1 MMLWT
6 FKWIF
11 ISFIL
16 IFLIHHLYNF
26 FKNVL
31 TVPKVKD
38 LVNKP
43 TKEYETIMQTINNGE
58 QKTTLMQNELDNFF
72 SNLKSTLTPDIQTNN
87 NSNNSNNEPSQTQY
101 ESANLSSNNV
111 FDNPFASY

>member
-1 MMLWT
+1 MIGWT
-6 FKWIF
+6 LKWVL
-11 ISFIL
+11 ISFVL

-43 TKEYETIMQTINNGE
+43 TKEYETIMQTINNGQ
-58 QKTTLMQNELDNFF
+58 QKTVSMNNELSNFLN
-72 SNLKSTLTPDIQTNN
+72 NLKSNN
-87 NSNNSNNEPSQTQY
+87 NDNNVIDIANNNINTFSSYDASN
-101 ESANLSSNNV
+101 SSN
-111 FDNPFASY
+111 FENPFAAY

>member
-1 MMLWT
+1 MIVWTLKWML
-6 FKWIF
+6 

-43 TKEYETIMQTINNGE
+43 NKEYENIMQTINNGQ
-58 QKTTLMQNELDNFF
+58 QKIASMNNELNSFLN
-72 SNLKSTLTPDIQTNN
+72 NLKSNDNV
-87 NSNNSNNEPSQTQY
+87 NSPNISNNENNINAFTSY
-101 ESANLSSNNV
+101 DAVNSSN
-111 FDNPFASY
+111 FENPFASY

>member
-1 MMLWT
+1 MIGWT
-6 FKWIF
+6 LKWVL
-11 ISFIL
+11 ISFVL

-43 TKEYETIMQTINNGE
+43 TKEYETIMQTINNGQ
-58 QKTTLMQNELDNFF
+58 QKAVSMNNELSNFLN
-72 SNLKSTLTPDIQTNN
+72 NLKSNN
-87 NSNNSNNEPSQTQY
+87 NSDNLINNGNNNDSNINTFSSYDAANNSNFE
-101 ESANLSSNNV
+101 
-111 FDNPFASY
+111 NPFAAY